1 MGDSFL
7 TQISGIM
14 TIQYKHKSFY
24 STHLLKK
31 IMGIKDCFVN
41 KMLARWKKSDRIR
54 LAGMNLPFEIE
65 EKRDIPYM
73 SDSSRVNRNMPQA
86 VLLTYMAAVLCPAV
100 RNSTDHSDVI

>member
-1 MGDSFL
+1 
-7 TQISGIM
+7 
-14 TIQYKHKSFY
+14 
-24 STHLLKK
+24 
-31 IMGIKDCFVN
+31 MGIKDCFVN
-41 KMLARWKKSDRIR
+41 KMLARWEKSDRIR

-73 SDSSRVNRNMPQA
+73 SDSSRVNRNMSQA